1 MSSLA
6 GVTRGPGRGALPA
19 LFPFLIS
26 SLDSLASLISRY
38 PVQCYPCYLTQF
50 DEKSRKCFVF
60 QTIAWPGLGCG
71 EGQELLL
78 KNDSQ
83 TSLILFLFPK
93 INEKGSLEKA
103 GKLTKLPHFTQ
114 QSLVLISYTISHLF
128 QSPLQRGQ
136 CSHLR
141 SEACL
146 LGMRRKRLCL

>member
-1 MSSLA
+1 MPPSTPLPPGLFLIIRDYGDCTQLKLNKGARGDA
-6 GVTRGPGRGALPA
+6 GMCATTFVISASVTAATFPR
-19 LFPFLIS
+19 LFSFLIS

-71 EGQELLL
+71 ERQELLL

-103 GKLTKLPHFTQ
+103 E
-114 QSLVLISYTISHLF
+114 S
-128 QSPLQRGQ
+128 
-136 CSHLR
+136 
-141 SEACL
+141 
-146 LGMRRKRLCL
+146 

>member
-1 MSSLA
+1 MVGTFPTYFCSIVKHRLNVCRSPPRAAQLKFNKGCDGGWRLRRLLRTHLSSLA

-71 EGQELLL
+71 ERQELLL

-103 GKLTKLPHFTQ
+103 E
-114 QSLVLISYTISHLF
+114 S
-128 QSPLQRGQ
+128 
-136 CSHLR
+136 
-141 SEACL
+141 
-146 LGMRRKRLCL
+146 